1 MTRNGGLSMSL
12 IHLPSTVSASDVVQ
26 CLREQGYAIIDKLVP
41 GTAMDRIA
49 EELEPYTAVTPFGP
63 DGILGRRTK
72 RTGGLIARSLGAREL
87 ILNPTILE
95 TTRRFLS
102 HATTFQIHCTQVV
115 SIHPGARAQ
124 TLHQDEVAWDMYPF
138 PHDFHVQCNT
148 LWAMTDYS
156 EEMGATRIVPG
167 SHRAGRSVEFEIGAS
182 FPAEM
187 EKGSVLVYD
196 GKVYHGGGANRSDR
210 VRSAIN
216 LTYALGW
223 LRQEENQF
231 LSCPLEIART
241 LPDEL
246 LHLMGYQCGAFALGY
261 VHGFEDPMTVLGRS
275 QPGKL
280 VGAEL
285 MLNAEQN
292 EDRRSFMREE
302 KFD

>member
-1 MTRNGGLSMSL
+1 MSL
-12 IHLPSTVSASDVVQ
+12 IHLPNTASASDIERH
-26 CLREQGYAIIDKLVP
+26 LHEYGYAIIDKLASSA
-41 GTAMDRIA
+41 TMDRIA
-49 EELEPYTAVTPFGP
+49 EELAPYGAVASFGP
-63 DGILGRRTK
+63 DSILGRRTK
-72 RTGGLIARSLGAREL
+72 RIGGLIARSPSARDL
-87 ILNPTILE
+87 ILNPTILA

-115 SIHPGARAQ
+115 SIYPGASAQ
-124 TLHQDEVAWDMYPF
+124 TLHQDEVAWDMFPF
-138 PHDFHVQCNT
+138 PSDYHAQCNT
-148 LWAMTDYS
+148 LWAMTDYTD
-156 EEMGATRIVPG
+156 EMGATRVVPG
-167 SHRAGRSVEFEIGAS
+167 SHRAGRGIEFETTDS

-196 GKVYHGGGANRSDR
+196 GKLYHGGGENRSNR
-210 VRSAIN
+210 VRSAVN

-261 VHGFEDPMTVLGRS
+261 VRGFEDPMTVLGRG

-280 VGAEL
+280 VGGEL
-285 MLNAEQN
+285 MLKAEQTD
-292 EDRRSFMREE
+292 DRKSFLRNAD
-302 KFD
+302 FG

>member
-1 MTRNGGLSMSL
+1 MSL
-12 IHLPSTVSASDVVQ
+12 IHLPNTVSASEVVQ
-26 CLREQGYAIIDKLVP
+26 CLREHGYAIIDKLVP

-49 EELEPYTAVTPFGP
+49 EELEPYTAVTSFGP

-72 RTGGLIARSLGAREL
+72 RTGGLIARSIGAREL

-102 HATTFQIHCTQVV
+102 HATTFQIHCTQIV

-124 TLHQDEVAWDMYPF
+124 TLHQDEVAWDMFPF
-138 PHDFHVQCNT
+138 PNDYHVQCNT

-156 EEMGATRIVPG
+156 EKMGATRVVPG
-167 SHRAGRSVEFEIGAS
+167 SHRAGRSVEFEIAAS

-196 GKVYHGGGANRSDR
+196 GKVYHGGGANRSNQ

-246 LHLMGYQCGAFALGY
+246 LRLMGYQCGAFALGY

-285 MLNAEQN
+285 MLKAEQS
-292 EDRRSFMREE
+292 EDRRSFLREA

>member
-1 MTRNGGLSMSL
+1 MSL
-12 IHLPSTVSASDVVQ
+12 IHLPSTAQPSEVVQ
-26 CLREQGYAIIDKLVP
+26 CLREHGYAIIDKLVP

-49 EELEPYTAVTPFGP
+49 EELEPYTAVAPFGS
-63 DGILGRRTK
+63 DNILGKRTK
-72 RTGGLIARSLGAREL
+72 LTGGLIARSIGAREL
-87 ILNPTILE
+87 ILNPTVLE

-124 TLHQDEVAWDMYPF
+124 TLHQDEIAWDMFPF
-138 PHDFHVQCNT
+138 PDDYHVQCNT
-148 LWAMTDYS
+148 LWAMTDYC
-156 EEMGATRIVPG
+156 EKMGATRIVPG
-167 SHRAGRSVEFEIGAS
+167 SHHAGRSVEFEMAAS

-196 GKVYHGGGANRSDR
+196 GKVYHGGGANQSDQ

-241 LPDEL
+241 LPDQL
-246 LHLMGYQCGAFALGY
+246 LRLMGYQCGAFALGY
-261 VHGFEDPMTVLGRS
+261 VHGFEDPMTVLGRG

-280 VGAEL
+280 VDAEL
-285 MLNAEQN
+285 MLKGEQN
-292 EDRRSFMREE
+292 EDRRSFLREA
-302 KFD
+302 KLD

>member
-1 MTRNGGLSMSL
+1 MSL
-12 IHLPSTVSASDVVQ
+12 IHLPNTVSASDALQ
-26 CLREQGYAIIDKLVP
+26 CLREHGYAIIDKLVP

-49 EELEPYTAVTPFGP
+49 EELEPYTAVASFGP
-63 DGILGRRTK
+63 DDILGRRTK
-72 RTGGLIARSLGAREL
+72 RTGGLIARSIGAREL
-87 ILNPTILE
+87 ILNPTIFE
-95 TTRRFLS
+95 IAQRFLS
-102 HATTFQIHCTQVV
+102 HATTFQVHCTQVV
-115 SIHPGARAQ
+115 SIYPGARAQ
-124 TLHQDEVAWDMYPF
+124 TLHQDEVAWDMFPF
-138 PHDFHVQCNT
+138 PNDYHVQCNT

-156 EEMGATRIVPG
+156 EKMGATRIVPG
-167 SHRAGRSVEFEIGAS
+167 SHRSGRNVEFEIAAS

-196 GKVYHGGGANRSDR
+196 GKVYHGGGANCSDR
-210 VRSAIN
+210 VRSAVN

-246 LHLMGYQCGAFALGY
+246 LRLMGYQCGAFALGY

-275 QPGKL
+275 KTGTL

-285 MLNAEQN
+285 MLKAEQS
-292 EDRRSFMREE
+292 EDRRSFLREA

>member
-1 MTRNGGLSMSL
+1 MSL
-12 IHLPSTVSASDVVQ
+12 IHLPNTISAPEVVQ
-26 CLREQGYAIIDKLVP
+26 CLREHGYAIIDKLVP

-72 RTGGLIARSLGAREL
+72 RTGGLVARSVGVREL
-87 ILNPTILE
+87 ILDPTIIE

-115 SIHPGARAQ
+115 SIHPGEKAQ
-124 TLHQDEVAWDMYPF
+124 TLHQDEVAWDMFPF
-138 PHDFHVQCNT
+138 PNDYHAQCNT
-148 LWAMTDYS
+148 LWAMTDYT
-156 EEMGATRIVPG
+156 ERMGATRIVPG
-167 SHRAGRSVEFEIGAS
+167 SHRAGRSVEFEFAES

-187 EKGSVLVYD
+187 EKGSVLIYD

-246 LHLMGYQCGAFALGY
+246 LRLMGYQCGAFALGY

-275 QPGKL
+275 QPGKI

-285 MLNAEQN
+285 MLRAEQT
-292 EDRRSFMREE
+292 EGRRSFLREE
-302 KFD
+302 KFDQDHL

>member
-1 MTRNGGLSMSL
+1 MSL
-12 IHLPSTVSASDVVQ
+12 IHLPNTVSATEVVQ
-26 CLREQGYAIIDKLVP
+26 CLHEHGYVIIDKLVP

-63 DGILGRRTK
+63 DDILGRLTK
-72 RTGGLIARSLGAREL
+72 RTGGLIARSTGAREL

-95 TTRRFLS
+95 TVRRFLS

-124 TLHQDEVAWDMYPF
+124 TLHQDEVAWDMFPF
-138 PHDFHVQCNT
+138 PHNFHAQCNT

-156 EEMGATRIVPG
+156 EKMGATRIVPG
-167 SHRAGRSVEFEIGAS
+167 SHRAGRNVEFEVTAS
-182 FPAEM
+182 LPAEM

-196 GKVYHGGGANRSDR
+196 GKVYHGGGANRSDQ

-246 LHLMGYQCGAFALGY
+246 LHLMGYQCAAFALGY

-285 MLNAEQN
+285 MLKGEQN
-292 EDRRSFMREE
+292 EDRRSFLRDA

>member
-1 MTRNGGLSMSL
+1 MSL
-12 IHLPSTVSASDVVQ
+12 IHLPNSASAQDVEH
-26 CLREQGYAIIDKLVP
+26 CLREQGYAIIDNLASA
-41 GTAMDRIA
+41 GTMDRIA
-49 EELEPYTAVTPFGP
+49 EELEPYTAAASFGP
-63 DGILGRRTK
+63 DSILGKRTK
-72 RTGGLIARSLGAREL
+72 RVGGLIARSPSTRDL
-87 ILNPTILE
+87 ILNPKILE

-115 SIHPGARAQ
+115 SIYPCAGAQ
-124 TLHQDEVAWDMYPF
+124 TLHQDEVAWDMFPF
-138 PHDFHVQCNT
+138 PTDYHAQCNT
-148 LWAMTDYS
+148 LWAMTDFTD
-156 EEMGATRIVPG
+156 EMGATRVVPG
-167 SHRAGRSVEFEIGAS
+167 SHRVGRSVEFEIADS

-196 GKVYHGGGANRSDR
+196 GKVYHGGGENRSSR

-231 LSCPLEIART
+231 LSCPFEIART

-261 VHGFEDPMTVLGRS
+261 VHGFEDPMTVLGRG

-280 VGAEL
+280 VGGEL
-285 MLNAEQN
+285 MRNAKPTS
-292 EDRRSFMREE
+292 DRMSFLRDAE
-302 KFD
+302 FG

>member
-1 MTRNGGLSMSL
+1 MSL
-12 IHLPSTVSASDVVQ
+12 IHLPNTVSASEVVQ
-26 CLREQGYAIIDKLVP
+26 CLREHGYAIIDKLVP
-41 GTAMDRIA
+41 GTVMDRIA
-49 EELEPYTAVTPFGP
+49 EELEPHTAVTPFGP

-72 RTGGLIARSLGAREL
+72 RTGGLIARSVRVREL

-95 TTRRFLS
+95 ATRRFLS

-115 SIHPGARAQ
+115 SIHPGASAQ
-124 TLHQDEVAWDMYPF
+124 TLHQDEVAWDMFPF
-138 PHDFHVQCNT
+138 PNDYHVQCNT

-156 EEMGATRIVPG
+156 EKMGATRIVPG
-167 SHRAGRSVEFEIGAS
+167 SHRVGRSVEFEISDS

-246 LHLMGYQCGAFALGY
+246 LRLMGYQCGAFALGY

-280 VGAEL
+280 VGAEF
-285 MLNAEQN
+285 MLKSEQN
-292 EDRRSFMREE
+292 EDRRSFLREA

>member
-1 MTRNGGLSMSL
+1 MSL
-12 IHLPSTVSASDVVQ
+12 IHLPNTVSASEVVQ
-26 CLREQGYAIIDKLVP
+26 CLREHGYAIIDKLVP

-63 DGILGRRTK
+63 DSILGRRTK
-72 RTGGLIARSLGAREL
+72 RTGGLIARSMGAREL

-95 TTRRFLS
+95 TTRSFLS

-124 TLHQDEVAWDMYPF
+124 TLHQDEVAWDMFPF
-138 PHDFHVQCNT
+138 PNDYHVQCNT

-156 EEMGATRIVPG
+156 EKMGATRIVPG
-167 SHRAGRSVEFEIGAS
+167 SHRAGRSVEFEIEAS

-187 EKGSVLVYD
+187 EKGSVLIYD
-196 GKVYHGGGANRSDR
+196 GKVYHGGGANCSDQ

-231 LSCPLEIART
+231 LSCPLEIAST
-241 LPDEL
+241 LSEEL
-246 LHLMGYQCGAFALGY
+246 LRLMGYQCGAFALGY

-285 MLNAEQN
+285 MLKAEQN
-292 EDRRSFMREE
+292 EDRRSFLREA

>member
-1 MTRNGGLSMSL
+1 MSL
-12 IHLPSTVSASDVVQ
+12 IHLPNTVSAPEVVQ
-26 CLREQGYAIIDKLVP
+26 CLRKHGYAIIDKLVP

-49 EELEPYTAVTPFGP
+49 EELEPYTAMTPFGP
-63 DGILGRRTK
+63 DSILGRRTK
-72 RTGGLIARSLGAREL
+72 RTGGLIARSVRVREL
-87 ILNPTILE
+87 ILNPTIIE
-95 TTRRFLS
+95 TTQRFLS

-115 SIHPGARAQ
+115 SIHPGASAQ
-124 TLHQDEVAWDMYPF
+124 TLHQDEVAWDMFPF
-138 PHDFHVQCNT
+138 PDDYHVQCNT

-156 EEMGATRIVPG
+156 EKMGATRIVPG
-167 SHRAGRSVEFEIGAS
+167 SHRAGRSVEFEIAAS

-246 LHLMGYQCGAFALGY
+246 LRLMGYQCGAFALGY

-285 MLNAEQN
+285 MLKSEQN
-292 EDRRSFMREE
+292 KDRQSFLRNA

>member
-1 MTRNGGLSMSL
+1 MSL
-12 IHLPSTVSASDVVQ
+12 IHLPNTVSALEVVR
-26 CLREQGYAIIDKLVP
+26 CLREHGYAIIDNLVP
-41 GTAMDRIA
+41 RSAMDRIA

-72 RTGGLIARSLGAREL
+72 RTGGLIARSIGAREL

-95 TTRRFLS
+95 TTQRFLS
-102 HATTFQIHCTQVV
+102 HATTFQIHCTQIV

-124 TLHQDEVAWDMYPF
+124 TLHQDEIAWDMFPF
-138 PHDFHVQCNT
+138 PKDYHVQCNT
-148 LWAMTDYS
+148 LWAMTDYT

-167 SHRAGRSVEFEIGAS
+167 SHQAGRSVEFEIAAS

-196 GKVYHGGGANRSDR
+196 GKVYHGGGANRSDKI
-210 VRSAIN
+210 RSAIN

-231 LSCPLEIART
+231 LSCPQEIART
-241 LPDEL
+241 LPEEL
-246 LHLMGYQCGAFALGY
+246 LRLMGYQCGAFALGY
-261 VHGFEDPMTVLGRS
+261 VNGFEDPMTILGRG

-280 VGAEL
+280 MGAES
-285 MLNAEQN
+285 MLRAEQS
-292 EDRRSFMREE
+292 EDRQFFLREE
-302 KFD
+302 KFE

>member
-1 MTRNGGLSMSL
+1 MSL
-12 IHLPSTVSASDVVQ
+12 IHLPNTVSASKVVQ
-26 CLREQGYAIIDKLVP
+26 CLREHGYAIIDKLVP

-49 EELEPYTAVTPFGP
+49 EELKPYTSVTPFGP
-63 DGILGRRTK
+63 DSILGRRTK
-72 RTGGLIARSLGAREL
+72 RTGGLIARSVEVREL
-87 ILNPTILE
+87 ILNPTIIE
-95 TTRRFLS
+95 TARSFLS
-102 HATTFQIHCTQVV
+102 HATTFQIHCTQIV
-115 SIHPGARAQ
+115 SIHPGAQAQ
-124 TLHQDEVAWDMYPF
+124 TLHQDEVAWDMFPF
-138 PHDFHVQCNT
+138 PDDYHVQCNT

-156 EEMGATRIVPG
+156 EKMGATRIIPG
-167 SHRAGRSVEFEIGAS
+167 SHRAGRSVEFKIEAS

-196 GKVYHGGGANRSDR
+196 GKVYHGGGANCSDQ

-246 LHLMGYQCGAFALGY
+246 LRLMGYQCGAFALGY
-261 VHGFEDPMTVLGRS
+261 VHGFEDPMTVLGRGE
-275 QPGKL
+275 PGKL

-292 EDRRSFMREE
+292 QDRRSFLREA

>member
-1 MTRNGGLSMSL
+1 MSL
-12 IHLPSTVSASDVVQ
+12 IHLPNTATASEVVQ
-26 CLREQGYAIIDKLVP
+26 CLREHGYAIIDKLVP
-41 GTAMDRIA
+41 GITMDRIA
-49 EELEPYTAVTPFGP
+49 EELEPYTAVTSFGS
-63 DGILGRRTK
+63 DGILGRLTK
-72 RTGGLIARSLGAREL
+72 RTGGLIARSTGAREL
-87 ILNPTILE
+87 ILNPTILD

-115 SIHPGARAQ
+115 SIHPGAKAQ

-138 PHDFHVQCNT
+138 PNDYHVQCNT

-156 EEMGATRIVPG
+156 EKMGATRIVPG
-167 SHRAGRSVEFEIGAS
+167 SHRAGRSVEFKHTAS
-182 FPAEM
+182 YPAEM

-196 GKVYHGGGANRSDR
+196 GKVYHGGGANRSNR

-246 LHLMGYQCGAFALGY
+246 LRLMGYQCGAFALGY

-275 QPGKL
+275 PPGKL
-280 VGAEL
+280 VGAEW
-285 MLNAEQN
+285 MLKAEQN
-292 EDRRSFMREE
+292 DDRRSFLREE
-302 KFD
+302 RFD

>member
-1 MTRNGGLSMSL
+1 MSL
-12 IHLPSTVSASDVVQ
+12 THLPNTVSAPEVLQ
-26 CLREQGYAIIDKLVP
+26 CLREHGYAIIDHLVS
-41 GTAMDRIA
+41 GTTMDFIA
-49 EELEPYTAVTPFGP
+49 EELEPYTKVTPFGP
-63 DGILGRRTK
+63 DDILGRRTK
-72 RTGGLIARSLGAREL
+72 RTGGLIARSTGAREL

-95 TTRRFLS
+95 TTRCFLS
-102 HATTFQIHCTQVV
+102 HATTFQIHCTQIV

-124 TLHQDEVAWDMYPF
+124 TLHQDEVAWDMFPF
-138 PHDFHVQCNT
+138 PNDYHAQCNT
-148 LWAMTDYS
+148 LWAMTDYC
-156 EEMGATRIVPG
+156 EKMGATRIVPG
-167 SHRAGRSVEFEIGAS
+167 SHRAGRGIEFEIS
-182 FPAEM
+182 DSLPAEM

-196 GKVYHGGGANRSDR
+196 GKVYHGGGANHSDL

-231 LSCPLEIART
+231 LSCPFDIART

-246 LHLMGYQCGAFALGY
+246 LCLMGYQCGAFALGY

-280 VGAEL
+280 VGAQV

-292 EDRRSFMREE
+292 KDRRSFLREAN
-302 KFD
+302 FD